1 MTYAKHH
8 ARAGFTLIE
17 IMIAIAILA
26 IISAIIVPYF
36 IGFQETARKR
46 SAKATLRVFKGSI
59 LLYQSHVGQFPAA
72 LRDLIRRP
80 REERLAKKWEGP
92 YIDTKEIARDPWGNK
107 YNYKVTPTGANP
119 YELYSYGSRKGKE
132 TPKIEWLN
140 VWDD

>member
-1 MTYAKHH
+1 MTYVKRH

-17 IMIAIAILA
+17 IMIAITIIAIM
-26 IISAIIVPYF
+26 SAIIVPYYL
-36 IGFQETARKR
+36 GYQEKAKKR
-46 SAKATLRVFKGSI
+46 STEATLRVFKGSI

-92 YIDTKEIARDPWGNK
+92 YIDVKEITRDTWGNK

-119 YELYSYGSRKGKE
+119 YELYSYGSKGKE
-132 TPKIEWLN
+132 APKVEWLS
-140 VWDD
+140 VWDN